1 MVRQVSAAWYCP
13 SILNIFSQRHI
24 KYSLTNRFGG
34 AIIAAV
40 NAKAFTGVVMA
51 DKTYEMT
58 LLYDF
63 FGELLTEKQ
72 REYFEYYYNDDL
84 SLSEIAEITGISRQ
98 GARDNIVRAEKLL
111 LEYEEKTGV
120 VARFQEMSRTLAALS
135 ADAERLQALTEGE
148 ACKLAARIHRGLN
161 DLKG

>member
-1 MVRQVSAAWYCP
+1 
-13 SILNIFSQRHI
+13 
-24 KYSLTNRFGG
+24 
-34 AIIAAV
+34 
-40 NAKAFTGVVMA
+40 MA

-63 FGELLTEKQ
+63 FGELLTDKQ

-111 LEYEEKTGV
+111 LEFEEKTGV
-120 VARFQEMSRTLAALS
+120 VARFQEMGRTLTALS

-148 ACKLAARIHRGLN
+148 ARDLAARIHRGLN